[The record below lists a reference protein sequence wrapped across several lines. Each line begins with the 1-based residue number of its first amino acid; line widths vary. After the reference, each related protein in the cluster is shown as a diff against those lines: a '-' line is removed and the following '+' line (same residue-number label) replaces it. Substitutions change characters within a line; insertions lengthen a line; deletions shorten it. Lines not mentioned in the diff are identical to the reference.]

1 MGHENLVLCLD
12 WSVRGDLATGCFGG
26 EAAVWRG
33 GSKLVNLEG
42 HTNDIYSIKFNGSGE
57 LICTGSHD
65 KSIRV
70 WEATT
75 GRLVR
80 QVDCRSTV
88 YQTIWIETQII
99 SGCWDGRIQQWSVDQ
114 AEADLNLKGHSDTVR
129 SIAFQPSSK
138 LLSSGSDD
146 KNVIVQKL
154 DSPSSPA
161 PLHTLTGHKSYVK
174 EVKFSPS
181 EAHILA
187 TWDGNGEV
195 RLWDALAGNCL
206 HLFQC
211 DKDGMKSFSWEENFI
226 NFSPD
231 GKLLACRGSEVKVF
245 RAATKQLAAVCKI
258 EGKMV
263 CWNTRGNKLAVVTNE
278 GDDKKDDGHKI
289 VVFDM

>member
-1 MGHENLVLCLD
+1 
-12 WSVRGDLATGCFGG
+12 
-26 EAAVWRG
+26 
-33 GSKLVNLEG
+33 LVNLEG
-42 HTNDIYSIKFNGSGE
+42 HTSCIYSIKFNGSGE
-57 LICTGSHD
+57 LICTGSND

-70 WEATT
+70 WEVTT

-80 QVDCRSTV
+80 RVDCGSPV
-88 YQTIWIETQII
+88 WATIWIQNTII
-99 SGCWDGRIQQWSVDQ
+99 SGCHDGWIQQWSVDQ
-114 AEADLNLKGHSDTVR
+114 AEADLDLKGHSDRVL
-129 SIAFQPSSK
+129 SLDFQPSSK
-138 LLSSGSDD
+138 LLSSGSSD

-161 PLHTLTGHKSYVK
+161 PLHTLTGHKSPVE

-187 TWDGNGEV
+187 TWDGSGEV

-211 DKDGMKSFSWEENFI
+211 GKGWRPFPYQWEENFI

-231 GKLLACRGSEVKVF
+231 GKLLACRGSEVKLF
-245 RAATKQLAAVCKI
+245 RVATKQLAAVCKV

-263 CWNTRGNKLAVVTNE
+263 CWNTRGNKLAVVTKNS
-278 GDDKKDDGHKI
+278 DDKKDEGHDI
-289 VVFDM
+289 VFDI